1 MIGFLIKTSLK
12 LLSLSALLY
21 VTFFVQVGERT
32 VYEHVKRIGKSAEAA
47 ELFSGID
54 DAASKAKEKFAKL
67 QLKEVLDR
75 VAN

>member
-1 MIGFLIKTSLK
+1 MIGFLIRTSIK
-12 LLSLSALLY
+12 LLLLSALLY

-32 VYEHVKRIGKSAEAA
+32 VYDHARRIARTREAA

-67 QLKEVLDR
+67 ELKKVLGK